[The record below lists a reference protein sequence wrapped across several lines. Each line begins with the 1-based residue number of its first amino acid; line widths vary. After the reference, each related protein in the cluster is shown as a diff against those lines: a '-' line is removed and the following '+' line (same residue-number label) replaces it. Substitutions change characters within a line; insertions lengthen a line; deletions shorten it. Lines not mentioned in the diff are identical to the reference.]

1 MITFSRLGNHGQ
13 LGNQMFQYALL
24 KGVAA
29 KNNFVYA
36 IPKQNHQLFECFDIK
51 CKVYDLNKY
60 QDIISRMK
68 IHYEKGFNYNKT
80 VLTYGDNTNYTGNY
94 QTEKYFSFIKNEIE
108 KDFTFKEEIRNS
120 SYEIYKNIKKE
131 KQLVS
136 LHVRRGDYVNLQQ
149 YHPLCS
155 MEYYEKSLKNLDECD
170 IICFSDDIEWCKN
183 NLSHISRDIFYCESN
198 NRYIDMCLMSM
209 CDHNI
214 IANSSFS
221 WWGAWLNKN
230 PDKIVTAP
238 KKWFGPNY
246 HFHNT
251 DDLIPNNWRK
261 I

>member
-1 MITFSRLGNHGQ
+1 MITFSRLGNYGH

-29 KNNFVYA
+29 KNNLVYA
-36 IPKQNHQLFECFDIK
+36 LPKQNHHLFECFDIK
-51 CKVYDLNKY
+51 CKVYDLDESK
-60 QDIISRMK
+60 DVISKMK
-68 IHYEKGFNYNKT
+68 IHLEKKFNYNET
-80 VLTYGDNTNYTGNY
+80 VFTCGDNTDYSGYY

-108 KDFTFKEEIRNS
+108 KDFTFKQEIRNS
-120 SYEIYKNIKKE
+120 SYEIYKSIKKE
-131 KQLVS
+131 RHLVS

-149 YHPLCS
+149 YHPLCTI
-155 MEYYEKSLKNLDECD
+155 EYYQEALKSLSGCD
-170 IICFSDDIEWCKN
+170 IVCFSDDIQWCKN
-183 NLSHISRDIFYCESN
+183 NLNRISQSIFYCESN
-198 NRYIDMCLMSM
+198 NPYIDMCLMSM

-238 KKWFGPNY
+238 KKWVGPSL
-246 HFHNT
+246 HINT
-251 DDLIPNNWRK
+251 DDVVPKNWRK